1 MHIPFSPSPTSSV
14 GVEWELEL
22 VDRESRHLR
31 GGASEILDEL
41 SPGREH
47 PKAKHELLESTIEI
61 ITDVCSTVG
70 EAEADLA
77 ATIAELTPLVEA
89 RGLGLMC
96 SGTHPRTD
104 WQTQQIS
111 PDPRYAK
118 LIDDMQWLARRL
130 WRSRWIA
137 WAVLAGLLLGVL
149 ADSIGSSQRINL
161 LAPPLWAVL
170 AWNAVVYL
178 VLLGHALARLLM
190 RKTRPGSLVML
201 TQRVMRLRARLPGA
215 GSVSTSASGSAPAL
229 QLFARLWLRLS
240 AALSAARAATLL
252 HAAAAALA
260 LGLIAGMYL
269 RGLVLDYRASW
280 ESTFLSAD
288 AAHAALAFVLA
299 PAVAVSGIALPDA
312 AVFEALRSV
321 HGSAVAGASAAPW
334 IHLLALTLMLFV
346 VAPRTLLALVGALRS
361 RWLARRFAL
370 PMGEA
375 YFQRLARLQHGDV
388 ARVVVLPYASTPNAQ
403 AALGLQ
409 AVLGPALGDGLKLR
423 IAPTAA
429 FGAEDDDDAGGAG
442 TSLDAGTTLVVAL
455 FDLSA
460 TPEAE
465 SQGRFVQQ
473 LAARAPAG
481 AATIVLVDEVAFKQ
495 RFSGDPMRL
504 TQRRDAWRVF
514 AEALGT
520 VAVCVDLDA
529 PDAPNATGA
538 VRALQSALRS
548 PVARAAP

>member
-1 MHIPFSPSPTSSV
+1 MNEDSARAVTLLQAFETAQPPSPGWRDEDRAWATRLAMQDGAA
-14 GVEWELEL
+14 GVDAFITRRAHHAMQRLAP
-22 VDRESRHLR
+22 RE
-31 GGASEILDEL
+31 
-41 SPGREH
+41 P
-47 PKAKHELLESTIEI
+47 
-61 ITDVCSTVG
+61 
-70 EAEADLA
+70 A
-77 ATIAELTPLVEA
+77 AA
-89 RGLGLMC
+89 
-96 SGTHPRTD
+96 
-104 WQTQQIS
+104 
-111 PDPRYAK
+111 
-118 LIDDMQWLARRL
+118 QWLARRL

-137 WAVLAGLLLGVL
+137 WAVLAGLVLGVL

-240 AALSAARAATLL
+240 AALSAVRAATLL

-260 LGLIAGMYL
+260 LGLIAGMSL

-321 HGSAVAGASAAPW
+321 HGSVVAGASAAPW

-370 PMGEA
+370 PMGDA

-429 FGAEDDDDAGGAG
+429 FGAEDDVGGAG

-481 AATIVLVDEVAFKQ
+481 AATIVLVDEAAFKQ

>member
-1 MHIPFSPSPTSSV
+1 MNEDSARAVTLLQAFETAQPPSPGWRDEDRAWATRLAMQDGAA
-14 GVEWELEL
+14 GVDAFIARRAHHAMQRLAP
-22 VDRESRHLR
+22 RE
-31 GGASEILDEL
+31 
-41 SPGREH
+41 P
-47 PKAKHELLESTIEI
+47 
-61 ITDVCSTVG
+61 
-70 EAEADLA
+70 A
-77 ATIAELTPLVEA
+77 AA
-89 RGLGLMC
+89 
-96 SGTHPRTD
+96 
-104 WQTQQIS
+104 
-111 PDPRYAK
+111 
-118 LIDDMQWLARRL
+118 QWLARRL

-370 PMGEA
+370 PMGDA

-429 FGAEDDDDAGGAG
+429 FGAEDDVGGAG

-481 AATIVLVDEVAFKQ
+481 AATIVLVDEAAFKQ

-529 PDAPNATGA
+529 PDATGA

>member
-1 MHIPFSPSPTSSV
+1 MNEDSARAVTLLQAFETAQPPSPGWRDEDRAWATRLAMQDGAA
-14 GVEWELEL
+14 GVDAFIARRAHHAMQRLAP
-22 VDRESRHLR
+22 RE
-31 GGASEILDEL
+31 
-41 SPGREH
+41 P
-47 PKAKHELLESTIEI
+47 
-61 ITDVCSTVG
+61 
-70 EAEADLA
+70 A
-77 ATIAELTPLVEA
+77 AA
-89 RGLGLMC
+89 
-96 SGTHPRTD
+96 
-104 WQTQQIS
+104 
-111 PDPRYAK
+111 
-118 LIDDMQWLARRL
+118 QWLARRL

-370 PMGEA
+370 PMGDA

-429 FGAEDDDDAGGAG
+429 FGAEEDDDDAGGAG

-529 PDAPNATGA
+529 PDVTGA